1 MIQKQENY
9 NNMKRLDVWSL
20 IANEDFK
27 EACNEADLE
36 FKETK
41 SIFPL
46 RNKVYA
52 LFHLSMYSEALELL
66 EKIIQLEKGESDS
79 DYIFTGIA
87 YWLLDRK
94 KDAVNI
100 WQEGEKCIYTDAA
113 GGVELQLFLYFAST
127 FLSDDVLK
135 NAVKKSLKKLV
146 KLKSATNFPAP
157 LGSYIL
163 EELSETELLSYVTNV
178 PILRERQLCQAD
190 FTIAIKKLEFGNQEE
205 YMKKLNDCVSYGSSS
220 YLSKMYYLAKGI
232 LLQSALTQSQG

>member
-1 MIQKQENY
+1 
-9 NNMKRLDVWSL
+9 MKRLDVWSL
-20 IANEDFK
+20 IVNGKFK
-27 EACNEADLE
+27 EACDEADLE
-36 FKETK
+36 YKETK

-94 KDAVNI
+94 RDAINI

-113 GGVELQLFLYFAST
+113 GGVELQLFLYFASIYIN
-127 FLSDDVLK
+127 DDALK
-135 NAVKKSLKKLV
+135 GAVKKNLKKLV
-146 KLKSATNFPAP
+146 KSKNATNFPAP
-157 LGSYIL
+157 LGRYIL
-163 EELSETELLSYVTNV
+163 EELSEAELLSYVTNV
-178 PILRERQLCQAD
+178 PTLRERQLCQAD
-190 FTIAIKKLEFGNQEE
+190 FTIAIKNLESVNQEE
-205 YMKKLNDCVSYGSSS
+205 YRKKLNDCVSYGSSS

-232 LLQSALTQSQG
+232 LLQTGPTNATHVLQ